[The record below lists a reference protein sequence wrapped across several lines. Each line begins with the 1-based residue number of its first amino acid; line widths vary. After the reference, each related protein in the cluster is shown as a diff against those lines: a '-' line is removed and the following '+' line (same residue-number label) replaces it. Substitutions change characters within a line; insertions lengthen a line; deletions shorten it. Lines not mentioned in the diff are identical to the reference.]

1 MKISLFLL
9 KFIVIIVLFLFL
21 YNNQSLDFTILK
33 ELHSNPSTISFA
45 IALMVLSTTL
55 AGIRLLV
62 ILKILGIHVTAFRS
76 IGVTFIGH
84 LSANVALGPLF
95 SEVVRLTYLFGNS
108 KRGLSHALSALLI
121 DRLLGMAG
129 LLIVI
134 TAIIVIFAEKA
145 TLASPNNTELLSLM
159 IGVFLSIIIVIFFSP
174 AIMSKLSIF
183 LQKFGKVKWSQQAE
197 ELSAAL
203 RNFQTLP
210 TKTFF
215 VFLLMILTHM
225 VSMGANVY
233 FCLQISNYLVRAEG
247 FAIATALAQLSNALP
262 ISPAGLGV
270 GETVFDAVCRLFA
283 GNEITYGFASLF
295 LALRVLSVVSGLPAL
310 IFILTLRVKQNKS

>member
-21 YNNQSLDFTILK
+21 YNNQSLDFRILK
-33 ELHSNPSTISFA
+33 GLHSNPSTISFA

-62 ILKILGIHVTAFRS
+62 ILKILGIHVTALRS

-121 DRLLGMAG
+121 DKLLGMAG
-129 LLIVI
+129 LLMVI
-134 TAIIVIFAEKA
+134 TGIIVIFTEKA

-183 LQKFGKVKWSQQAE
+183 LQKFGKVKWSQQAQ

-215 VFLLMILTHM
+215 VFLLIFRFSFSLKSFSRFWKALLW
-225 VSMGANVY
+225 VDI
-233 FCLQISNYLVRAEG
+233 FFDELFFLDLF
-247 FAIATALAQLSNALP
+247 FAININYPLIP
-262 ISPAGLGV
+262 IFLIKFAYAFIWWIGYGYIDL
-270 GETVFDAVCRLFA
+270 VCTFA
-283 GNEITYGFASLF
+283 FRSLF
-295 LALRVLSVVSGLPAL
+295 
-310 IFILTLRVKQNKS
+310 FIYKPCGW

>member
-1 MKISLFLL
+1 
-9 KFIVIIVLFLFL
+9 
-21 YNNQSLDFTILK
+21 
-33 ELHSNPSTISFA
+33 
-45 IALMVLSTTL
+45 MVLSTTL

-62 ILKILGIHVTAFRS
+62 ILKILGTHVTAFRS

-121 DRLLGMAG
+121 DKLLGMAG
-129 LLIVI
+129 LLMVI
-134 TAIIVIFAEKA
+134 TGIIVIFTEKA

-183 LQKFGKVKWSQQAE
+183 LQKFGKVKWSQQAQ

-215 VFLLMILTHM
+215 RIFINDSNSYGFYGSERIFLP
-225 VSMGANVY
+225 SD
-233 FCLQISNYLVRAEG
+233 F
-247 FAIATALAQLSNALP
+247 QLSRK
-262 ISPAGLGV
+262 SGGLCYR
-270 GETVFDAVCRLFA
+270 D
-283 GNEITYGFASLF
+283 SLS
-295 LALRVLSVVSGLPAL
+295 AT
-310 IFILTLRVKQNKS
+310 I